1 MFERS
6 WVQIPATVYWLDI
19 FSHLFIVKLYWMFEK
34 TKNKWKE
41 AGVGPFFKQFP
52 AEKLAT
58 SSRSKTRKKLSRRW
72 FQHFNEMLNFILN
85 WQQQLSSQRLLPG
98 GPPPTPTP
106 PPTTTTWR
114 LQISG
119 DFFIWISS
127 FHLEMCSKAIDAG
140 ASLIECHHQ
149 CDQIGRFIGLWATF
163 QSLWQ

>member
-1 MFERS
+1 MGVRFSCLHAQCGLLIAYEAALMFERS

-98 GPPPTPTP
+98 GPPPPLPHPRRRRRDGFRYPETFSSESRAFILKCAQKRSTPE
-106 PPTTTTWR
+106 
-114 LQISG
+114 L
-119 DFFIWISS
+119 
-127 FHLEMCSKAIDAG
+127 L
-140 ASLIECHHQ
+140 
-149 CDQIGRFIGLWATF
+149 
-163 QSLWQ
+163 